1 MDKQPF
7 HLLSHEGRLG
17 CITRHRVRLH
27 CLQLCS
33 LLFIVY
39 LKVLLCSRPAL
50 LCRDNHSRDKAMND
64 DQNVRLRLWHSYS
77 LCFALQAGRSQCLT
91 GEREAWWQFKS
102 PNAQQETLGEAS
114 AGTGLLQYSV
124 THHLYTPPV
133 FLLSHTPS
141 SAEQRLSSFHYV
153 NALQACV

>member
-1 MDKQPF
+1 MYKQPF

-64 DQNVRLRLWHSYS
+64 DQIVRLCLWHSYS

-91 GEREAWWQFKS
+91 GEREAWWQFKKS
-102 PNAQQETLGEAS
+102 KRT
-114 AGTGLLQYSV
+114 TGNTGGSISWDWV
-124 THHLYTPPV
+124 TSIFCYTPLTHTSCL
-133 FLLSHTPS
+133 FLSHTPS